1 MKDTLK
7 KIQTPGKGETSLL
20 HNAMMLDFEK
30 PDLAKLRQQ
39 SARPGAKSKDAQ
51 NVINEMYAS
60 KVYHML
66 NKTAQGIS
74 GSRNRRRQTAM
85 SQGMNRVNSKQTNY
99 THA

>member
-20 HNAMMLDFEK
+20 HNAMMLDFVK
-30 PDLAKLRQQ
+30 PDLTNLRFQ
-39 SARPGAKSKDAQ
+39 SARPGSKSKEAQ
-51 NVINEMYAS
+51 IVINEMYAN

-74 GSRNRRRQTAM
+74 GSRARRQMAV
-85 SQGMNRVNSKQTNY
+85 SQGTNRGYSKKENNAQ
-99 THA
+99 A